1 MDSHEYYEEL
11 ILKDGDLSGEERKNL
26 KAHLEECE
34 KCQKL
39 EEQWKSCLNLLSKA
53 PMVKPKADITGK
65 WEQTLQ
71 VRTFEKEMKNQN
83 RQIIGTIILITVLSV
98 FSCTVLLSP
107 EFLIP
112 STIQASQIL
121 LLLAGLANQFRT
133 ILSMLRLPV
142 LIFSLGGIL
151 AVICFVVINRIGINN
166 EENSNEGVEQS

>member
-11 ILKDGDLSGEERKNL
+11 ILKDQDLSGEERNDL

-39 EEQWKSCLNLLSKA
+39 DEQWKLCLNLLSKA
-53 PMVKPKADITGK
+53 PMVEPKTDIAGK

-71 VRTFEKEMKNQN
+71 VRTFEKELKNQN
-83 RQIIGTIILITVLSV
+83 RQIIGTIALIAILSI

-112 STIQASQIL
+112 STIQISQIL
-121 LLLAGLANQFRT
+121 LLLTGVANQFNT
-133 ILSMLRLPV
+133 ILSMLRLPI
-142 LIFSLGGIL
+142 LICSLGGVL
-151 AVICFVVINRIGINN
+151 AAICFVVINRSGINK
-166 EENSNEGVEQS
+166 EENSNEGVEQL

>member
-53 PMVKPKADITGK
+53 PMVEPKADITGK

-83 RQIIGTIILITVLSV
+83 RQIIDDYFTFFA
-98 FSCTVLLSP
+98 FSRTVLLSP
-107 EFLIP
+107 N
-112 STIQASQIL
+112 S
-121 LLLAGLANQFRT
+121 
-133 ILSMLRLPV
+133 ILSTT
-142 LIFSLGGIL
+142 G
-151 AVICFVVINRIGINN
+151 
-166 EENSNEGVEQS
+166 